1 MQDNSAKI
9 FSDNWNLYQKV
20 VRLNYMHHAE
30 FTGMVTKVFDEFK
43 QQTVDVLDIGCGDAE
58 FLKMILQKHSINS
71 YTGYDLSAP
80 ALQIASDNLNQS
92 SFDVSLKLG
101 DMLELI
107 QQETKTFDIIHAGFA
122 IHHLQDDDKTKMWEA
137 CFKLLNTAGKMIYT
151 DVFRK
156 TGAGRN
162 EYLVQYLT
170 MMEEKWTEL
179 NCTERGLICNHIS
192 QYDFPFEL
200 ATTIKQLEKTGF
212 AIAGK
217 REPDDFHIMLILK
230 K

>member
-71 YTGYDLSAP
+71 YTGYDLSDP

-92 SFDVSLKLG
+92 SFDVSLKQG

-122 IHHLQDDDKTKMWEA
+122 IHHLQDDDKMKMWEA

-156 TGAGRN
+156 TGVGRN

-179 NCTERGLICNHIS
+179 NSTERGLICNHVS
-192 QYDFPFEL
+192 QYDFPSEL

-212 AIAGK
+212 TIAGK
-217 REPDDFHIMLILK
+217 LEPDDFHIMLILK